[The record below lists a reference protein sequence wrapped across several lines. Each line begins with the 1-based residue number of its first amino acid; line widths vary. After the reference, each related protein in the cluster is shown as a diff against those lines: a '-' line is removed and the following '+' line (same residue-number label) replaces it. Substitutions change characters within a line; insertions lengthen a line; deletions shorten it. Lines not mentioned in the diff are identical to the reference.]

1 MVELSIIIPSYNRN
15 HLLNECVSS
24 IVQSQFSNIE
34 VIIVN
39 DYNKNDIELAQS
51 NKIPYIKVFNNPKQG
66 VASAR
71 NLGAKEAHSDKLLFV
86 DDDMILNRSA
96 IKKAIDFLETYPNA
110 TCNANWIYEEK
121 LTNEISKTSFGR
133 YLIKNNFTTLKG
145 WVGNETEW
153 RENSMI
159 LVGGI
164 TSQFLAITKSNF
176 EKIGGYNEEFPFAGF
191 EDYDLNKQLVKAN
204 ILSYIDTTVLIY
216 HNEIDRVNPV
226 NWLARKKRGAI
237 TRRVA
242 VDLGFTELK
251 LRFGFFKKL
260 LLQILSL
267 AKPLLMTVIKTFPN
281 STVLDIVYEKFINML
296 IAVNIFEG
304 YTKLNKNEN
313 KNI

>member
-15 HLLNECVSS
+15 YLLNECIDS
-24 IVQSQFSNIE
+24 IVHSKLSNIE

-39 DYNKNDIELAQS
+39 DYKKKDIELTAS
-51 NKIPYIKVFNNPKQG
+51 NKVPYIRIFNNPKEG

-71 NLGAKEAHSDKLLFV
+71 NFGAKNAKSDKILFV
-86 DDDMILNRSA
+86 DDDMILNRNA
-96 IKKAIDFLETYPNA
+96 IKKAIDFLEAYPNA

-242 VDLGFTELK
+242 VDLGFSELG
-251 LRFGFFKKL
+251 LHFGFFKKM
-260 LLQILSL
+260 LLQLLSL
-267 AKPLLMTVIKTFPN
+267 TKPLLMFVVRIFPN
-281 STVLDIVYEKFINML
+281 SKALDHAYAKLINML
-296 IAVNIFEG
+296 IAINIFEG
-304 YTKLNKNEN
+304 FTNSNK
-313 KNI
+313 K